1 MRKVTLFATA
11 TWAIPGLLASGL
23 IAPAWAA
30 CPFQNTEPVKML
42 TSSAPAWQAVVPR
55 MQECANVQ
63 VEMDLQY
70 KEKQPS
76 AMATRPAL
84 YQIAGLAINSLVP
97 LLNDG
102 TVRPLDGLVEK
113 YGEQLQ
119 PNQLIRINGKVMAI
133 AMMVN
138 IPALIY
144 REDIFKAVD
153 APAPK
158 TYDELLTTLEKIR
171 KAGIMQYPL
180 SGNYKAG
187 WDLATEFVSMYF
199 GFGGQ
204 FFGSGNVATVNGE
217 AGRKSLEMMKRLT
230 AYMDPEYLSS
240 DSNAVV
246 QQLERGRT
254 AVANTWS
261 GRSGQVYNSKADGLA
276 GRFASAAAPAAMPGG
291 KPATTVWWDGF
302 SIATNATDAQAEA
315 AFRVALHGISEEMVK
330 ANNDTALWLIRGYQ
344 PGPPVAGAVASAQG
358 GAPGYPATT
367 AMGLMHT
374 ALANNLAGFFTGQQ
388 GAEQTLA
395 RVEAAYT
402 AAAKEKGLLR

>member
-1 MRKVTLFATA
+1 MRKVTLLATA
-11 TWAIPGLLASGL
+11 AWAIPGLLVPGL

-30 CPFQNTEPVKML
+30 CPFQNTEQVKML
-42 TSSAPAWQAVVPR
+42 TSSSPAWQAVVPR

-63 VEMDLQY
+63 VELDLQY

-102 TVRPLDGLVEK
+102 TVRPLDSLVAK

-119 PNQLIRINGKVMAI
+119 PNQLIRINGKVVAV

-144 REDIFKAVD
+144 REDIFKTVD
-153 APAPK
+153 APSPK
-158 TYDELLTTLEKIR
+158 TYDELLTTLENIR

-180 SGNYKAG
+180 GGNYKAG
-187 WDLATEFVSMYF
+187 WDLATEFVNMYF
-199 GFGGQ
+199 GYGGQ
-204 FFGSGNVATVNGE
+204 FFGAGSVPILNGE

-240 DSNAVV
+240 DSNTVA

-261 GRSGQVYNSKADGLA
+261 GRSGQVYNSKAEGVA
-276 GRFASAAAPAAMPGG
+276 GRFAAAAAPAAVPGG

-388 GAEQTLA
+388 TAEQTLV